1 MPENNIISF
10 YIDNITQKKNQT
22 PKPAP
27 LDVNT
32 IPTGPAIQ
40 MATKSIIY
48 ADDLPRLARQE
59 KQISKGIKKIEY
71 SADSIAF
78 TKALGQDREQII
90 SIKLLNI
97 DRLTSEG
104 TNALKLFLY
113 AFDQINKQAVFNG
126 KLVKNEISLSV
137 NELVRDGIYKSPA
150 YARKVLK
157 KAGAALGDIKIL
169 GETYTGKRLNQQTT
183 ITIFPTI
190 YNKIAS
196 GSLTLKI
203 SDDITWDFFAIGYTA
218 FPKEL
223 YKLKGR
229 PFTLA
234 YYIQTLAR
242 QKTNCRKIRETGG
255 FNIGLQAVHNYL
267 RLPPVSETKNARRD
281 IITPIEDAI
290 REIEEALHGQIDI
303 DVCNAGDSN
312 INSYMQGNI
321 NVMFSGDLLAYFS
334 GLADTRGELIAQAI
348 KRKERIETK
357 AKALAYKE
365 MLQATRG
372 TDPGPD
378 PTAQE

>member
-1 MPENNIISF
+1 MPKNNLVSIT
-10 YIDNITQKKNQT
+10 IDERKQGTQPGPQ
-22 PKPAP
+22 PAP
-27 LDVNT
+27 LGVNT

-169 GETYTGKRLNQQTT
+169 GETYTGKKLNQQTT

-242 QKTNCRKIRETGG
+242 QNCRKIRDTGG
-255 FNIGLQAVHNYL
+255 FNLSLQAVHNYL

-290 REIEEALHGQIDI
+290 REIEAALQGQIDI
-303 DVCNAGDSN
+303 DVCNANETN
-312 INSYMQGNI
+312 INEYIKGNLNI
-321 NVMFSGDLLAYFS
+321 IFSGDLLAYFS
-334 GLADTRGELIAQAI
+334 GLANTRGEQIEQAK

-365 MLQATRG
+365 MKKADRG
-372 TDPGPD
+372 TNPGPD
-378 PTAQE
+378 PPAQE